1 MKEKYLFFQNA
12 ANDCNVYPLSKLI
25 NVEAASTALNLTF
38 DTIAGEDLVVLTVTA
53 DEHQAMVDLATAF
66 GGPVHSD
73 GVLVIADD
81 ANSTYIIPAIT
92 GVATAA

>member
-1 MKEKYLFFQNA
+1 MKEKYLFFQNT
-12 ANDCNVYPLSKLI
+12 ANDCNIYPLSRLV
-25 NVEAASTALNLTF
+25 NVEAVSTALNFTF
-38 DTIAGEDLVVLTVTA
+38 DTITGEDLVVVTCAA
-53 DEHQAMVDLATAF
+53 DEHQAMVDIATAI

-81 ANSTYIIPAIT
+81 VNSVYVTSNIS